1 MNRFLR
7 LCGATVLVGSLSVLS
22 AYGQHSGKGSSKD
35 KDGNNEETTV
45 NSSGQQVAV
54 DANSG
59 KLRQPTPEE
68 VQKLT
73 ESLTMNDS
81 VEGLTPRT
89 LSNGGTAVDLQ
100 GRFQSVAIAKKN
112 PDGSI
117 SQSCV
122 ENKKEAE
129 DFLNSKPAA
138 KKAAIS
144 TPTQVAPAAPVSKK
158 SNTPELEVK

>member
-1 MNRFLR
+1 
-7 LCGATVLVGSLSVLS
+7 VLS

-54 DANSG
+54 DANSS

-81 VEGLTPRT
+81 VEGLTATPT
-89 LSNGGTAVDLQ
+89 PDGGMMVDLQ

-112 PDGSI
+112 PDGSLAQACV
-117 SQSCV
+117 QSA
-122 ENKKEAE
+122 KEAE

-138 KKAAIS
+138 KKDSA
-144 TPTQVAPAAPVSKK
+144 TPSKQVAPAAPVSKK
-158 SNTPELEVK
+158 SNAPELEVK

>member
-122 ENKKEAE
+122 ESKKQAE

-138 KKAAIS
+138 KKDAIP
-144 TPTQVAPAAPVSKK
+144 TPTQAAPAAPVSKK
-158 SNTPELEVK
+158 STTPELEVK

>member
-35 KDGNNEETTV
+35 KDGNDEETTV

-54 DANSG
+54 DAKSG

-89 LSNGGTAVDLQ
+89 MSNGGMAVDLQ

-117 SQSCV
+117 AQSCV
-122 ENKKEAE
+122 ESKKQAE

-138 KKAAIS
+138 KKDAS
-144 TPTQVAPAAPVSKK
+144 PTPTQTAPAAPVSKK
-158 SNTPELEVK
+158 SNAPELEVK

>member
-1 MNRFLR
+1 MNRFVR
-7 LCGATVLVGSLSVLS
+7 LCGATVLAGSLSMLS

-73 ESLTMNDS
+73 ESMTMNDS
-81 VEGLTPRT
+81 IEGLTPRT
-89 LSNGGTAVDLQ
+89 IANGGTAVDLQ
-100 GRFQSVAIAKKN
+100 GRFQSVAMAKRN

-117 SQSCV
+117 SQACV
-122 ENKKEAE
+122 ESKKEAE

-138 KKAAIS
+138 KKDAA
-144 TPTQVAPAAPVSKK
+144 PVQQAAPAASVSKK
-158 SNTPELEVK
+158 SSTPELEVK

>member
-1 MNRFLR
+1 MNRYVR
-7 LCGATVLVGSLSVLS
+7 LFGVTVLAGSLSVLS
-22 AYGQHSGKGSSKD
+22 AFGQHSGKGSSKD
-35 KDGNNEETTV
+35 KDGNLEETTV
-45 NSSGQQVAV
+45 NSSGQQV
-54 DANSG
+54 DSNSG

-73 ESLTMNDS
+73 ESMTMNDS
-81 VEGLTPRT
+81 VEGLTSRT
-89 LSNGGTAVDLQ
+89 ISNGGTAVDLQ

-117 SQSCV
+117 AQACVQS
-122 ENKKEAE
+122 KKEAE

-138 KKAAIS
+138 KKDAA
-144 TPTQVAPAAPVSKK
+144 QAAPAAPVSKK

>member
-1 MNRFLR
+1 MHKFVR
-7 LCGATVLVGSLSVLS
+7 LCGVTILVGSLSMLS

-73 ESLTMNDS
+73 ESMTMNDS
-81 VEGLTPRT
+81 IEGLTPRT
-89 LSNGGTAVDLQ
+89 IANGGTAVDLQ
-100 GRFQSVAIAKKN
+100 GRFQSVAMAKKN

-117 SQSCV
+117 AQACVQS
-122 ENKKEAE
+122 KKEAE

-138 KKAAIS
+138 KKDAAPVS
-144 TPTQVAPAAPVSKK
+144 QQSAPAAPVSKK

>member
-73 ESLTMNDS
+73 ESMTMNDS

-89 LSNGGTAVDLQ
+89 MSNGGTAVDLQ

-122 ENKKEAE
+122 ESKKQAE

-138 KKAAIS
+138 KKDATA
-144 TPTQVAPAAPVSKK
+144 TPAPATPVSKK
-158 SNTPELEVK
+158 SNAPELEVK

>member
-1 MNRFLR
+1 MNRYVR
-7 LCGATVLVGSLSVLS
+7 LFGVTVLAGSLSVLS
-22 AYGQHSGKGSSKD
+22 AFGQHSGKGSSKD
-35 KDGNNEETTV
+35 KDGNLEEATV
-45 NSSGQQVAV
+45 NSSGQQV
-54 DANSG
+54 DSNSG

-73 ESLTMNDS
+73 ESMTMNDS

-89 LSNGGTAVDLQ
+89 VSHGATAVDLQ

-117 SQSCV
+117 SEACVQS
-122 ENKKEAE
+122 KKEAE

-138 KKAAIS
+138 KKDATKA
-144 TPTQVAPAAPVSKK
+144 APAAPVSKK

>member
-1 MNRFLR
+1 MNRFVR
-7 LCGATVLVGSLSVLS
+7 LCGATILAGSLSVLS
-22 AYGQHSGKGSSKD
+22 AFGQHSGKGSTKD
-35 KDGNNEETTV
+35 KDGNVEETNV

-81 VEGLTPRT
+81 VEGLTART
-89 LSNGGTAVDLQ
+89 TADGGLAVDLQ

-112 PDGSI
+112 PDGTI
-117 SQSCV
+117 AQSCV
-122 ENKKEAE
+122 ENAKQAE

-138 KKAAIS
+138 KKDA
-144 TPTQVAPAAPVSKK
+144 APASKQAAPVAPVSKK
-158 SNTPELEVK
+158 SNMPELEVK

>member
-35 KDGNNEETTV
+35 KDGNDEETTV

-89 LSNGGTAVDLQ
+89 MSNGGMAVDLQ

-122 ENKKEAE
+122 ESKKQAE

-138 KKAAIS
+138 KKDASRNALS
-144 TPTQVAPAAPVSKK
+144 APAAPVSKK
-158 SNTPELEVK
+158 SNAPELEVK